1 MSGSLLPN
9 AKQQYFD
16 SNGAPLAGGK
26 VYYYIP
32 STTTLKNTY
41 QDFALTVLNT
51 NPIVLDS
58 AGECIAYGLGAYR
71 QQVYDVNNNLIWDQV
86 TYGIDA
92 STINYTAPYANSVS
106 TTVQAKLAQT
116 VSVIDFGADSSGVND
131 STNAIQN
138 AANAL
143 TNGGRLYI
151 PKGTY
156 SVSSIIYLKDKT
168 TIFGDGIGTTLIQ
181 STSSNTTGVFQSW
194 DSSQGNIYT
203 GNVTRTYFGVF
214 DLSIDMGHTLD
225 RTSTTVSGG
234 VFVQWNYSA
243 GCIIAGNTRDV
254 VIENVKLSNAG
265 YGISTGSNTNVFIR
279 NVDISGMQWDGIQ
292 TQFTQD
298 VMTITNAR
306 IYSTGRNGI
315 ISFKDRG
322 QITVENFTIID
333 CYTEGVEIEQQY
345 DNTST
350 KHPVVQNGFMYLCGT
365 FVQIESYGVTGWGT
379 IENVYMTTPL
389 VATVAGSGFGSKT
402 IGYADQYYNLSSG
415 AGWTGT
421 PSFPVPNVPGTW
433 GNIANSGVK
442 GEIPTTVRNCVFSNM
457 STAAITNVTGPVYA
471 YAFYEGTD
479 SSNIS
484 FQNCRFYSSNV
495 TAINGEQRLFN
506 NNYFINSL
514 LTINQISTSF
524 TNNPSTIVSDNLFT
538 GTGAGISVQDNAVIT
553 SNIFRNISGVAI
565 SITGVPSDG
574 RTTIS
579 NNEIVDSR
587 GGSALMTYGVYC
599 SFQNPPNCFIEN
611 NYIYGATTTG
621 VYLYDST
628 SSTGYVVTN
637 NRIEGCTFGITVD
650 RGNNDV
656 IQGNVMRN
664 NTSGDIRLYGATAGV
679 AASTGVRLVNNLLQS
694 TVSVTADSY
703 TTLPGTTRFCNNE
716 YTTLSPANIFSWG
729 GSNVVQG
736 NWN

>member
-1 MSGSLLPN
+1 
-9 AKQQYFD
+9 
-16 SNGAPLAGGK
+16 
-26 VYYYIP
+26 
-32 STTTLKNTY
+32 
-41 QDFALTVLNT
+41 
-51 NPIVLDS
+51 
-58 AGECIAYGLGAYR
+58 
-71 QQVYDVNNNLIWDQV
+71 
-86 TYGIDA
+86 
-92 STINYTAPYANSVS
+92 
-106 TTVQAKLAQT
+106 
-116 VSVIDFGADSSGVND
+116 
-131 STNAIQN
+131 
-138 AANAL
+138 
-143 TNGGRLYI
+143 
-151 PKGTY
+151 
-156 SVSSIIYLKDKT
+156 
-168 TIFGDGIGTTLIQ
+168 
-181 STSSNTTGVFQSW
+181 
-194 DSSQGNIYT
+194 
-203 GNVTRTYFGVF
+203 
-214 DLSIDMGHTLD
+214 LSIDMGHTLD

-234 VFVQWNYSA
+234 VFVQWNYGA
-243 GCIIAGNTRDV
+243 ACIVAGNTRDV

-265 YGISTGSNTNVFIR
+265 YGISTGSNTNLFIR

-292 TQFTQD
+292 TQYTQD
-298 VMTITNAR
+298 VMTISNAR

-350 KHPVVQNGFMYLCGT
+350 KHPVVQNGFLYLCGT
-365 FVQIESYGVTGWGT
+365 FVQIESYGITGWGT

-611 NYIYGATTTG
+611 NYIYGATTAG

-628 SSTGYVVTN
+628 SSIGYVVTN

-650 RGNNDV
+650 RGNGDV

-679 AASTGVRLVNNLLQS
+679 AASTGIRLVNNLLQS
-694 TVSVTADSY
+694 TVSVIADSY

-736 NWN
+736 NWT